1 MLSKNKTNGDKKI
14 NHNNI
19 KAILG
24 LTDKSNHSVFYLEG
38 GAFITPMVEYDNFN
52 EIIKEIQNSCKY
64 SIKKKLLSNSIL
76 SNDFIMNFEV
86 CSDRMKINKP
96 TYLSFQY
103 HFRQKDDIINILKLK
118 SDYEPFFID
127 ILNNI
132 NDKIESYSIKVSK
145 KKN

>member
-14 NHNNI
+14 THNNI

-38 GAFITPMVEYDNFN
+38 GAFITPMVDYDDFN
-52 EIIKEIQNSCKY
+52 EIIKEIQNFCKY

-127 ILNNI
+127 ILNII